1 MIGIIGAMD
10 EEVAFLKDRIEKP
23 QSRIE
28 GGFEYIS
35 GLLDGVPVS
44 LLRCGIGTVNAA
56 VGTALMAYHYRP
68 SLIINTGSAGGL
80 DPGLQIGDAVIAD
93 GLLYHDVDVTGFDYA
108 PGQIPGQKAVFKVN
122 ETFIKVAEESVLQL
136 KAEGILPPEFKHL
149 RGVIASGDVFMD
161 DEEDID
167 RVKETFP
174 AVKAVEMEGAAI
186 AHTCV
191 LLKTPFLI
199 IRAVSDI
206 AGRDSP
212 VTFEEFL
219 PVAAKNS
226 AELVR
231 RIVRNVDIQYF
242 G

>member
-10 EEVAFLKDRIEKP
+10 EEVALLRDRIEKP
-23 QSRIE
+23 QSKIE

-35 GLLDGVPVS
+35 GLLDGVPVA

-56 VGTALMAYHYRP
+56 VGTALLIYHYRP
-68 SLIINTGSAGGL
+68 SLVINTGSAGGL
-80 DPGLQIGDAVIAD
+80 DPSLRIGDAIIAD

-122 ETFIKVAEESVLQL
+122 EMFIRVAEDAVFQL
-136 KAEGILPPEFKHL
+136 KTEGVLPEDFQHL
-149 RGVIASGDVFMD
+149 RGVIGSGDVFMD
-161 DEEDID
+161 DEKEIAH
-167 RVKETFP
+167 VKETFP

-186 AHTCV
+186 AHACV

-206 AGRDSP
+206 AGADSP

-219 PVAAKNS
+219 PVASRNS

-231 RIVRNVDIQYF
+231 RIVKNVDVQYF